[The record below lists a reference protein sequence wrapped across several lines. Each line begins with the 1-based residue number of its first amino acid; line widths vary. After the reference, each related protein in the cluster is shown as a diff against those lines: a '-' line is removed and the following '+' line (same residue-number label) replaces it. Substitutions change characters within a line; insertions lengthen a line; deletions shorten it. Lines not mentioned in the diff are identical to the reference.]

1 MLQIKPF
8 SKKLVFKILATFFIF
23 FLLIMVLFF
32 GLRQKLLEQS
42 IVKLKQKISAEYQAT
57 LLTESVS
64 FQGLSGL
71 QIENITLIPNTSDTL
86 FHLKKLETE
95 ISLFKLITGKI
106 QMDKLIINGGFFQG
120 IKTENSRNFDAFL
133 KKNKQK
139 IKDKEQSNHDYAE
152 QSYRLID
159 IFLSLIP
166 IDLKIEN
173 LNFIIK
179 DLDNHNYFYL
189 NSIVLKDKKLK
200 GIVNFQHQNLLQQI
214 FVTGIL
220 DPRNKNAAIEINAP
234 QNKIITLPYINK
246 RWGLHARFKKLIL
259 KWDQMNFK
267 QGIFS
272 FVGSSEIDHLYV
284 NHSKIASQDVII
296 KKAKFDF
303 DTRVGAKFIQLDSA
317 SNFQMNGL
325 KINLFGSFSNDGS
338 KVYEAHIK
346 IPTIAAQKFIEALP
360 VGLFSNFEGM
370 KASGTL
376 GYSLKFKF
384 NPLRSNELVFE
395 PNVTTNQLKIISY
408 GKANLSKMNND
419 FSYQAIEN
427 NVKQRAVLIGA
438 DNQDFTPIG
447 NVSKLLENSV
457 LTSEDPSFYQ
467 HAGFIQDAFKQS
479 ILKNFKE
486 NKFARGGSTISMQLV
501 KNVFLTR
508 EKTISRKMEEIM
520 LVYILEK
527 KRIVPKSR
535 MLEVYFNIIEWG
547 PNVYGIAEVSR
558 FYFQKTPSEL
568 NLKESLFLA
577 SIVPRPKKFMYFFD
591 AEGKL
596 KKFAEDKNN
605 FIKNL
610 MLQRGLIQTTD
621 TIGYHQPLILSREAK
636 SFIKQPKEKEIME
649 ENILEYFQEE

>member
-1 MLQIKPF
+1 MLHIKQI
-8 SKKLVFKILATFFIF
+8 SKKLVFKILTAFFVF
-23 FLLIMVLFF
+23 FLLIMLLFF
-32 GLRQKLLEQS
+32 GLRQTFLDQS
-42 IVKLKQKISAEYQAT
+42 ITKLKQKISTEYQAT

-71 QIENITLIPNTSDTL
+71 RIENMTLIPATNDTL
-86 FHLKKLETE
+86 FHLKKMEAE

-120 IKTENSRNFDAFL
+120 IKTENGRNFDAFL

-139 IKDKEQSNHDYAE
+139 IKEKEQLNQDYAE

-166 IDLKIEN
+166 TDLKIEN

-189 NSIVLKDKKLK
+189 NSIALKDKKLK
-200 GIVNFQHQNLLQQI
+200 GIINIQHQNLLQQI
-214 FVTGIL
+214 SVKGTL
-220 DPRNKNAAIEINAP
+220 DPRNRNADIEINTP
-234 QNKIITLPYINK
+234 QNKIITLPYFDK
-246 RWGLHARFKKLIL
+246 RWGLNARFKKLIF
-259 KWDQMNFK
+259 KWDEMNYK

-272 FVGSSEIDHLYV
+272 FVGSSEIDDLYV
-284 NHSKIASQDVII
+284 EHSKIASQDVII

-303 DTRVGAKFIQLDSA
+303 KTCVGAKFIELDST

-325 KINLFGSFSNDGS
+325 KINLFGSFSNDGN

-360 VGLFSNFEGM
+360 NGLFSNFEGM

-376 GYSLKFKF
+376 GYSLVFKY
-384 NPLRSNELVFE
+384 NPLKPKELVLE
-395 PNVTTNQLKIISY
+395 PTVTTNQLKIISF
-408 GKANLSKMNND
+408 GKANLSKMNTD

-427 NVKQRAVLIGA
+427 NVKQRAVWIGP
-438 DNQDFTPIG
+438 DNQDFTPID

-501 KNVFLTR
+501 KNVFLSR

-520 LVYILEK
+520 LVYLLEK
-527 KRIVPKSR
+527 KRMVPKSR
-535 MLEVYFNIIEWG
+535 MLEVYFNVIEWG
-547 PNVYGIAEVSR
+547 PNVYGIAEASR

-577 SIVPRPKKFMYFFD
+577 SIVPRPKKFMYFFET
-591 AEGKL
+591 EGQL

-610 MLQRGLIQTTD
+610 MLQRELIQPTD
-621 TIGYHQPLILSREAK
+621 TIGYHQPLVLSSQAK
-636 SFIKQPKEKEIME
+636 SLIKQPKEKEPLE
-649 ENILEYFQEE
+649 DNILEYIQEE